1 MWAIEDVRDPNKN
14 MSITNISSAVGAFMG
29 GEPMNAVSGAS
40 SFVPAA
46 STTTDSALTQM
57 RSEIKQNSQ
66 DFKALK
72 NALNASDLTG
82 ATQTFATLQ
91 QDIQK
96 ASSAAGGKSPFDPNS
111 SIGKDFQALG
121 NALQSGDI
129 SAAKQAFATFNQ
141 DIKSAGHAARA
152 QHIQTAGGANDGDA
166 DDGGSSPGNT
176 ATTTPTVGGLLNAVA

>member
-1 MWAIEDVRDPNKN
+1 MNV
-14 MSITNISSAVGAFMG
+14 TNLSSAAGAFMG
-29 GEPMNAVSGAS
+29 GEPMHAVSGAS

-46 STTTDSALTQM
+46 SATTDSALTQM
-57 RSEIKQNSQ
+57 RSNLKHNSQ

-72 NALNASDLTG
+72 SALNASDLAG
-82 ATQTFATLQ
+82 ATQAFATLQ

-96 ASSAAGGKSPFDPNS
+96 ASSSAGGKSPFDPNS

-129 SAAKQAFATFNQ
+129 SAAKQAFATFKQ
-141 DIKSAGHAARA
+141 DIKSAGRTARVQNAPAAS
-152 QHIQTAGGANDGDA
+152 GANDGDT
-166 DDGGSSPGNT
+166 DDGGSSSGSA

>member
-1 MWAIEDVRDPNKN
+1 MNV
-14 MSITNISSAVGAFMG
+14 TNLSSAAGAFMG

-46 STTTDSALTQM
+46 SSTTDSALTQM

-72 NALNASDLTG
+72 SALNASDLAG
-82 ATQTFATLQ
+82 ATQAFATLQ

-96 ASSAAGGKSPFDPNS
+96 ASSSAGGKSPFDPNS
-111 SIGKDFQALG
+111 PIGKDFQALG

-129 SAAKQAFATFNQ
+129 SAAKQAFATFKQ

-152 QHIQTAGGANDGDA
+152 QHAQATSGTNDGDA
-166 DDGGSSPGNT
+166 DDGGSSPGST
-176 ATTTPTVGGLLNAVA
+176 ATTTQTAGGLLNTVA